1 MILVDNSA
9 LSFAFN
15 VNNGIPIL
23 PFYDDKQ
30 DEELRHLN
38 YYLNC
43 LRDSAVDDVRHHN
56 DEAFGLLRLQYSSSE
71 SSQVIHPNDQGTSQ
85 EGHHGS
91 LEPGQEEMRLIG
103 EVERAELSGEY
114 VIRDDE
120 ISNHHA
126 MSKDYL

>member
-1 MILVDNSA
+1 METQYGLIKDLRIIANRALSDMILVDNSA

-23 PFYDDKQ
+23 PFYEDKQ

-56 DEAFGLLRLQYSSSE
+56 DEAFGLLRL
-71 SSQVIHPNDQGTSQ
+71 
-85 EGHHGS
+85 
-91 LEPGQEEMRLIG
+91 
-103 EVERAELSGEY
+103 
-114 VIRDDE
+114 
-120 ISNHHA
+120 
-126 MSKDYL
+126 